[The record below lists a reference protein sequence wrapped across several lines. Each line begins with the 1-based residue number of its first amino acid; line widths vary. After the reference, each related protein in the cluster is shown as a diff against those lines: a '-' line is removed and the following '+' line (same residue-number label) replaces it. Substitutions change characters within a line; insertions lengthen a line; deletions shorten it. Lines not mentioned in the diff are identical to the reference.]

1 MRLGTRLCQ
10 PLRAY
15 GDFLGFVSDALKI
28 GDDFGNRHQQPQIP
42 RCGLTPDNDIAA
54 FRSMSISSVL
64 MRCSFLITRC
74 AACASRWFS
83 ASIASVTC
91 ILTRRPISSI
101 CAQTDSRSASNW
113 LERCLSIMAGFL
125 AEAAGNIILSFL
137 MRRLHKKLLGFA
149 KLNQFAKI

>member
-42 RCGLTPDNDIAA
+42 RCGLTPDNDIA
-54 FRSMSISSVL
+54 
-64 MRCSFLITRC
+64 SFLITRC